1 MGNAVDEDVG
11 ETLQSLIDFVGADA
25 PYQNIVCHLIR
36 REQAA
41 HPARPDV
48 LVAGGQSK
56 IRAVTAALAIKLRVS
71 SFI

>member
-1 MGNAVDEDVG
+1 
-11 ETLQSLIDFVGADA
+11 
-25 PYQNIVCHLIR
+25 LIR